1 MTTLIPSLNS
11 CLPRMTSGEKR
22 LARRLE
28 QYLEDDYLAWYDVPV
43 GALSRHPDF
52 IVLHPQRG
60 LLILEVKDWKLET
73 IQQMDRQRATIIT
86 NRGVKEVLNPLEQAR
101 QYSFGVVKPLE
112 ADPQLV
118 HPPGHALQG
127 KLQLP
132 FGHGV
137 VFPNITRRQFDAQ
150 QLYEVIPS
158 NRVICRDEMTDSL
171 DAEAFQ
177 EQLWGMFTVHFRH
190 RLSLPQIDRIRGHLF
205 PEIRIQQGSLFD
217 DGPEPDGASGSVA
230 DALPDLM
237 RVMDLQ
243 QEQLA
248 RSLGS
253 GHRVVHGAAGAGKT
267 LILVYRCLHLARALR
282 KPILVLCYNR
292 TLAARLEQVLAEKGV
307 GDQVVVYNFHRW
319 CHAQLKTYHV
329 DPPPSG
335 GDQRAF
341 FDAMVQ
347 RVIAGVDEGHIP
359 GGQYGAVM
367 IDEGHDFEPQW
378 FRVATQ
384 MVDPDTNSV
393 LVLYDDAQSIYERS
407 QRRFS
412 FSSVGVQA
420 QGRTT
425 ILRINYRNTRQVLD
439 LASRFARELLDPQE
453 AEDDGIP
460 LVGPE
465 SAGRDGPEPTV
476 IALPS
481 LPREIDYIA
490 KHLQRLHA
498 QGRQWREMAILYRRT
513 RTANRI
519 AERLKEAGI
528 PCENLVERSR
538 SRRDS
543 NPTEADS
550 VKVVTMHSSKGL
562 EFPVVAVTGLGE
574 MDMQENKL
582 AEETRLLYVAMTRAM
597 EELIITGAP
606 GAPFLQRI
614 QHARSAH

>member
-1 MTTLIPSLNS
+1 
-11 CLPRMTSGEKR
+11 MTSGEKR
-22 LARRLE
+22 FARRLE

-43 GALSRHPDF
+43 GVLTRHPDF

-60 LLILEVKDWKLET
+60 LLVLEVKDWKLET

-101 QYSFGVVKPLE
+101 QYTYGVVKPLE
-112 ADPQLV
+112 NDPQLV

-127 KLQLP
+127 RLMLP

-150 QLYEVIPS
+150 QLSDVIPA

-177 EQLWGMFTVHFRH
+177 ERLWGMFTVQFRH
-190 RLSLPQIDRIRGHLF
+190 RLSLPQMDRIRGHLF

-217 DGPEPDGASGSVA
+217 DGPDADAAGGSVA

-319 CHAQLKTYHV
+319 CHAQLRAYHV
-329 DPPPSG
+329 EPPPSG
-335 GDQRAF
+335 GGQRAF

-347 RVIAGVDEGHIP
+347 RVIGAVDERRIP

-367 IDEGHDFEPQW
+367 IDEGHDFEPHW

-439 LASRFARELLDPQE
+439 LASRFARELLAPEE

-476 IALPS
+476 IALPT
-481 LPREIDYIA
+481 LPREIDYVVR
-490 KHLQRLHA
+490 HLKRLHA
-498 QGRQWREMAILYRRT
+498 HGRQWREMAILYRRT
-513 RTANRI
+513 RVAGRI
-519 AERLKEAGI
+519 AQSLKEAGI
-528 PCENLVERSR
+528 PSENLVARSR
-538 SRRDS
+538 GRGAT
-543 NPTEADS
+543 PTDADS

-574 MDMQENKL
+574 MDPQEDRL

-597 EELIITGAP
+597 DELIVTGAP
-606 GAPFLQRI
+606 DAPFLQRI
-614 QHARSAH
+614 QQAGSAH